1 MAAGAILAFCLLI
14 FIIVWMSLT
23 FTNQFCTGK
32 VGFGL
37 CYKTACPVCMTSPA
51 PSPSPAPASNT
62 ATTTSMYMSQ
72 PYSM

>member
-1 MAAGAILAFCLLI
+1 MAAAAILAFCLLI

-37 CYKTACPVCMTSPA
+37 CYKTDCPVCAMSPA
-51 PSPSPAPASNT
+51 PAPAPASNT

-72 PYSM
+72 PYAM

>member
-1 MAAGAILAFCLLI
+1 MSAAAILAVCLLL

-32 VGFGL
+32 IGFDL
-37 CYKTACPVCMTSPA
+37 CYKTDCPVCTM
-51 PSPSPAPASNT
+51 SPAPAPAPAPVSNT
-62 ATTTSMYMSQ
+62 APTTSMYMPK

>member
-1 MAAGAILAFCLLI
+1 MAAAAILAFCLLI

-37 CYKTACPVCMTSPA
+37 CYKTDCPVCAMSPA
-51 PSPSPAPASNT
+51 PAPASNT